1 MGACVRAQHGCYRCH
16 TYCMWSCQRCL
27 CYSPCYLERW
37 SGCDEQIGMHSHHMH
52 CCWDPKHYWGH
63 SCGLSGHSPA
73 ALLRSLSRREVFELL
88 WVAGHGPR
96 LGSILL
102 DDARIFRFAFLPS
115 SEGLPALLLAA
126 LTSPSNEL
134 ALLRTGKE

>member
-1 MGACVRAQHGCYRCH
+1 MGPHLLHVVVP
-16 TYCMWSCQRCL
+16 TL
-27 CYSPCYLERW
+27 PVLLPYLERG
-37 SGCDEQIGMHSHHMH
+37 SGCDEQIGMHCHHMH

-63 SCGLSGHSPA
+63 SCGLTGHSPA

-102 DDARIFRFAFLPS
+102 ASFTVLSILS
-115 SEGLPALLLAA
+115 VSL
-126 LTSPSNEL
+126 
-134 ALLRTGKE
+134 KK